1 MLARALPCPTC
12 GCQPAVVCELFSDDF
27 NRANTSS
34 LGADYSEAS
43 GDWEITS
50 NRLNPPASGILKVT
64 LSTPVSPDGVKI
76 SAVCNFIGTG
86 EMSLCVD
93 YVDTNNYTYATVVST
108 GATTAKMRIWQV
120 VGGTP
125 TALTTDDTIPSFSW
139 TTDFTLEV
147 CWDGQSV
154 GAFYTQG
161 ANTLSQGA
169 VIETPN
175 GGNFTAL
182 RTASVNT
189 SARFDDLAVTSLA
202 EGCERCGDVCTE
214 CEHATFQIDLAGI
227 ANGSCTDCAD
237 ANNSYIVRRVQPD
250 SQCVWGYGFVDL
262 CGGTDSYWVAM
273 TVGTGL
279 AQVLLAPVPIVG
291 GGAAIV
297 SWRSESV
304 TPDCTTWN
312 DEDIPFF
319 LDEPT
324 PHCQGDSST
333 CKVTAL

>member
-1 MLARALPCPTC
+1 MPGALPCPNC
-12 GCQPAVVCELFSDDF
+12 GCEPPLVCELFTDDF
-27 NRANTSS
+27 NRADTSS

-64 LSTPVSPDGVKI
+64 LSTPVSPNGVKI
-76 SAVCNFIGTG
+76 AAVCNFIGTG

-154 GAFYTQG
+154 GALYTQG

-169 VIETPN
+169 VIGTPN

-189 SARFDDLAVTSLA
+189 SARFDDLAVTSLQ
-202 EGCERCGDVCTE
+202 EGCERCGAVCTQ
-214 CEHATFQIDLAGI
+214 CEHATFQIDIAGI
-227 ANGSCTDCAD
+227 TNGTCTDCAD
-237 ANNSYIVRRVQPD
+237 ANKSYIVKRIQPD
-250 SQCVWGYGFVDL
+250 SDCIWGLGLVDL
-262 CGGTDSYWVAM
+262 CGFTDSYFVAM
-273 TVGTGL
+273 TMGTGQL
-279 AQVLLAPVPIVG
+279 NALLAPMPYAG
-291 GGAAIV
+291 GGAAII
-297 SWRSESV
+297 SWKSTSLSPNCES
-304 TPDCTTWN
+304 WIE
-312 DEDIPFF
+312 EDIPHFA
-319 LDEPT
+319 DEAF
-324 PHCQGDSST
+324 PHCIGTAST
-333 CKVTAL
+333 FKVTAL